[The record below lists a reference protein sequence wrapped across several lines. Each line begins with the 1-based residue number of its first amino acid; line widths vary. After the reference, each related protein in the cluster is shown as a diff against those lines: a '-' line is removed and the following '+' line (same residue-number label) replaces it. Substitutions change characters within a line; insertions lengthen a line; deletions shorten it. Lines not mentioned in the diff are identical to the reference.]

1 MVWPTRV
8 PPSLTLILHIVNH
21 CYDYFYGTVVTKKF
35 PCHSLHLEDCSS
47 GSGLQTFR
55 LRFLPAFF
63 VLWMWT
69 TTDKIGK
76 KSYNALR
83 LPCSTLTMQLTRVGF
98 FPAHHNNNTTRM
110 MIVMERW
117 CWRWANDDDEEDVVD
132 VASQMGW
139 MDSGTTC
146 SRDLCPSSCSQAS
159 LVRSFQ
165 HRPKKSQES
174 GWWGRCE

>member
-1 MVWPTRV
+1 MTYKSPTILNIN
-8 PPSLTLILHIVNH
+8 PAHIKSLLWLFLWY
-21 CYDYFYGTVVTKKF
+21 CVVTKKF
-35 PCHSLHLEDCSS
+35 PCHSLHLEDCSCE
-47 GSGLQTFR
+47 SGLQTFR

-98 FPAHHNNNTTRM
+98 FPAHHNNTTRM

-117 CWRWANDDDEEDVVD
+117 CWRWANDDDDEDVVD
-132 VASQMGW
+132 VANQMG
-139 MDSGTTC
+139 
-146 SRDLCPSSCSQAS
+146 
-159 LVRSFQ
+159 
-165 HRPKKSQES
+165 
-174 GWWGRCE
+174 